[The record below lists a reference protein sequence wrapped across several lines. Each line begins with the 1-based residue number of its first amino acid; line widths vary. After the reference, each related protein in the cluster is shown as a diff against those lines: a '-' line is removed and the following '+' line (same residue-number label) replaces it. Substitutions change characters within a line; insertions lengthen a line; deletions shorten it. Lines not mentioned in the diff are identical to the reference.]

1 MSNPFIIG
9 ENYISHKH
17 MEGIL
22 LPIIALLSG
31 FVLLIWSA
39 DEFTEN
45 GAKIANIF
53 KVSPLIIGLIIFG
66 FGTSAPEMLVSGL
79 AAMDGNT
86 GLSIGNAIGSNIF
99 NIALV
104 LGISAII
111 MPIEVNDN
119 ILKKEWIFLMVA
131 TLCAGLLLRDGRLDL
146 VDGLI
151 LLSLLVLFLSYTLR
165 EAKNKKHHEFDDLE
179 HTADRSQI
187 GKTWMLLL
195 VSLIVLI
202 SSAKLV
208 VYGGVEIAKFFQVS
222 DLVIGLT
229 VVALG
234 TSLPELAVSISSVL
248 KKQYEMVVGN
258 VIGSNLFNTI
268 AVLAIPGLI
277 HPSDVPEQVLSRDY
291 PIMLLLTILLFG
303 VSYKFGKKHI
313 INRFEGVILV
323 GVFSLYMWL
332 LF

>member
-1 MSNPFIIG
+1 MPD
-9 ENYISHKH
+9 
-17 MEGIL
+17 IL

-53 KVSPLIIGLIIFG
+53 KVSPLVIGLLIFG

-79 AAMDGNT
+79 AAMNGNT
-86 GLSIGNAIGSNIF
+86 GLSIGNAVGSNIF

-104 LGISAII
+104 LGVSAII
-111 MPIEVNDN
+111 SPIEVQGN
-119 ILKKEWIFLMVA
+119 ILRKEWVFLMVA
-131 TLCAGLLLRDGRLDL
+131 TLVAGLLLWDLRLDAF
-146 VDGLI
+146 DGFI
-151 LLSLLVLFLSYTLR
+151 LLALLFLFLGYTFK
-165 EAKNKKHHEFDDLE
+165 ESKNSKNHEFDEFEQKIDKSE
-179 HTADRSQI
+179 TV
-187 GKTWMLLL
+187 KTWVML
-195 VSLIVLI
+195 VIGLIVLI

-208 VYGGVEIAKFFQVS
+208 VWGGIAIAQAFGVS
-222 DLVIGLT
+222 DLIIGLT

-234 TSLPELAVSISSVL
+234 TSLPELAVSIASVL

-268 AVLAIPGLI
+268 AVLAIPGFI
-277 HPSDVPEQVLSRDY
+277 HPSDVAPEVMTRDY
-291 PIMLLLTILLFG
+291 PVMLLLTILLFV

-313 INRFEGVILV
+313 INRFEGVLLV
-323 GVFSLYMWL
+323 SVFSLYMWQ

>member
-1 MSNPFIIG
+1 MPD
-9 ENYISHKH
+9 
-17 MEGIL
+17 IL

-31 FVLLIWSA
+31 FALLIWSA

-104 LGISAII
+104 LGISAIVT
-111 MPIEVNDN
+111 PIVVHED

-131 TLCAGLLLRDGRLDL
+131 TLCAGLLLSDGYLD
-146 VDGLI
+146 VTDGLI
-151 LLSLLVLFLSYTLR
+151 LLSLLVLFLAYTLK
-165 EAKNKKHHEFDDLE
+165 EAQNKKHHTFEDLE
-179 HTADRSQI
+179 HVVDKSQTK
-187 GKTWMLLL
+187 KTWIMLV
-195 VSLIVLI
+195 VSLTVLI

-208 VYGGVEIAKFFQVS
+208 VYGGVEIAKFFQIS
-222 DLVIGLT
+222 DLIIGLT

-248 KKQYEMVVGN
+248 KKQFDMVVGN
-258 VIGSNLFNTI
+258 IIGSNLFNTI

-277 HPSDVPEQVLSRDY
+277 HPSNVPEEVLSRDY
-291 PIMLLLTILLFG
+291 PVMLLLTVLLFV

-313 INRFEGVILV
+313 INRFEGVVLV
-323 GVFSLYMWL
+323 SIFGFYMWQ

>member
-1 MSNPFIIG
+1 MSD
-9 ENYISHKH
+9 
-17 MEGIL
+17 IL

-53 KVSPLIIGLIIFG
+53 KVSPLIIGLLIFG

-79 AAMDGNT
+79 AAMNGNT
-86 GLSIGNAIGSNIF
+86 GLSIGNAVGSNIF

-104 LGISAII
+104 LGVSAII
-111 MPIEVNDN
+111 SPIEVQGN
-119 ILKKEWIFLMVA
+119 ILRKEWIFLMVA
-131 TLCAGLLLRDGRLDL
+131 TLVAGLLLLDLRLD
-146 VDGLI
+146 VFDGFI
-151 LLSLLVLFLSYTLR
+151 LLALLFLFLGYTFR
-165 EAKNKKHHEFDDLE
+165 ESKKSQNHEFDEFAKKIDKSE
-179 HTADRSQI
+179 TV
-187 GKTWMLLL
+187 KTWVML
-195 VSLIVLI
+195 VIGLIVLI

-208 VYGGVEIAKFFQVS
+208 VWGGVAIAQAFGVS
-222 DLVIGLT
+222 DLIIGLT

-234 TSLPELAVSISSVL
+234 TSLPELAVSIASVL

-268 AVLAIPGLI
+268 AVLAIPGFI
-277 HPSDVPEQVLSRDY
+277 HPSDVAPEVMTRDY
-291 PIMLLLTILLFG
+291 PVMLLLTVLLFA

-313 INRFEGVILV
+313 INRFEGVLLV
-323 GVFSLYMWL
+323 SIFSLYMWQ